1 MPFAGPSHEC
11 PRSVV
16 VGEMGVDGAGEDGGE
31 QGDEKADE
39 GEYGGCD
46 VEKVDFR
53 SRRREQSSGQ
63 IGDARD

>member
-1 MPFAGPSHEC
+1 
-11 PRSVV
+11 
-16 VGEMGVDGAGEDGGE
+16 MGVDGAGEDGGE

-53 SRRREQSSGQ
+53 SRLKQLKLIRAHSTDGT
-63 IGDARD
+63 